1 MPLDVLL
8 VEPWFGGSHRA
19 WAEGYQRH
27 SAHNVEL
34 LTLPDQAWKWR
45 MRGSAITLAERVSV
59 RPDVVLAS
67 SLLDLASFLGH
78 ARVVLGDVPVLLY
91 MHENQLTYP
100 LPEGARRDMDMAF
113 INWSSMVAAD
123 RVTFNS
129 EFHRSA
135 WFEAVPTMLR
145 SHPEPRHLD
154 LIEDVV
160 AKSRVLPVG
169 VELDWLDTSIA
180 KGEPPLLMW
189 NQRWEHDKNPDTLAW
204 ALGQLVESDV
214 SFRVAICGEAPFSTV
229 PESIADLRALLGDR
243 LVQFGFA
250 DREVYEALLG
260 DASVVVST
268 AHHEFFGVSVIE
280 AMAAG
285 AIPILP
291 DRLSYPELI
300 PESEHDRT
308 IYGNRSELIEKLSA
322 ALTRPAAVDQT
333 TSAALRFDWEV
344 IAPDY
349 DEAIAAIA

>member
-189 NQRWEHDKNPDTLAW
+189 NQRWEHDKNPDTLA
-204 ALGQLVESDV
+204 LGVGPAGRE
-214 SFRVAICGEAPFSTV
+214 R
-229 PESIADLRALLGDR
+229 R
-243 LVQFGFA
+243 LVPSGHLWRSPVFHGA
-250 DREVYEALLG
+250 RVDR
-260 DASVVVST
+260 
-268 AHHEFFGVSVIE
+268 
-280 AMAAG
+280 
-285 AIPILP
+285 
-291 DRLSYPELI
+291 
-300 PESEHDRT
+300 
-308 IYGNRSELIEKLSA
+308 
-322 ALTRPAAVDQT
+322 
-333 TSAALRFDWEV
+333 
-344 IAPDY
+344 
-349 DEAIAAIA
+349 